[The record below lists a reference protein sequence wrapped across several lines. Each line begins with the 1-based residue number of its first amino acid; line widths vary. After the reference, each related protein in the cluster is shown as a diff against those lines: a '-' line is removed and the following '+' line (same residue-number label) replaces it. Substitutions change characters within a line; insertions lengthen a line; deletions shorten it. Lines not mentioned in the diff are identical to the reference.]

1 VFSSQCHSYEELQRF
16 MGAKNKQIKN
26 APVVVLYGG
35 CNAFTSI
42 LCSWMKH
49 RLNNVNGLF
58 MSSMLLKDQGVH
70 ESKHQDWSHVHE
82 RKKKRHSQSVRIA
95 FFETSCGQG
104 HGLETPCGSIAPM
117 RQAPVT
123 PPALSPRKEKNE
135 LD

>member
-1 VFSSQCHSYEELQRF
+1 

-82 RKKKRHSQSVRIA
+82 RKKKDTHKVFVLHSSKPHADKDTVLKHHVGA
-95 FFETSCGQG
+95 
-104 HGLETPCGSIAPM
+104 
-117 RQAPVT
+117 
-123 PPALSPRKEKNE
+123 
-135 LD
+135 